1 MISSVIKPYEVF
13 PHATLPCIVM
23 KWRGNPTSKDF
34 REGTEKMLD
43 LLKLKKF
50 TKVISDVK
58 QMELITAD
66 DQEWVLNEFLPK
78 ALKEGFRV
86 MAFINSDEYLTNLIV
101 ENMAYRIKL
110 ENMNFGFF
118 DNYQTAEEWIKTTE
132 YFPPSFDVTYNR
144 EANCVILQW
153 FGMIKGA
160 EFQEG
165 LKAMLSLLEE
175 KKSSRAI
182 INLEAI
188 PYSVDLETNEWIKE
202 SFLPLAISRG
212 SNKYAFINPGIY
224 NTLSIYNIAYSQKPK
239 LIEVEILGNM
249 DEAIKWISNDNSKL

>member
-1 MISSVIKPYEVF
+1 MIDSAVKPYEIF
-13 PHATLPCIVM
+13 AHATLPCIVM
-23 KWRGNPTSKDF
+23 KWRGNPTSKEF
-34 REGTEKMLD
+34 REGTEKMLE
-43 LLKLKKF
+43 LLKMKKF
-50 TKVISDVK
+50 TKVIGDVK
-58 QMELITAD
+58 HMELILAE
-66 DQEWVLNEFLPK
+66 DQEWVLKEFLPR

-86 MAFINSDEYLTNLIV
+86 MAFINSDEYLTNVIV

-118 DNYQTAEEWIKTTE
+118 NDYQTAEDWIKTTE

-144 EANCVILQW
+144 EADCVILQW
-153 FGMIKGA
+153 FGMINGS

-165 LKAMLSLLEE
+165 LKAMLSILEE

-212 SNKYAFINPGIY
+212 FNKYAFINPGIY
-224 NTLSIYNIAYSQKPK
+224 NTLSIYNIAYSQKQK
-239 LIEVEILGNM
+239 LIEVEIFENLN
-249 DEAIKWISNDNSKL
+249 EAIKWISK